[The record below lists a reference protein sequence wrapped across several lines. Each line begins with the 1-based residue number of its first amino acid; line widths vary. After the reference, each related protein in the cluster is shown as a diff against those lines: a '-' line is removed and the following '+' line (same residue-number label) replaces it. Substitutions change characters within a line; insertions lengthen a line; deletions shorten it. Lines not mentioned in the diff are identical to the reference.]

1 MTDTKEDNDHRHG
14 KYLLS
19 SACNFDPD
27 ELANACRRLGI
38 SGSLEPLLR
47 ELKIKE
53 GVSNVKESPRKISQK
68 KEKKALARGKESI
81 DVDAYLENNVHTANK
96 TGKNSFG
103 QESWGRDSGA
113 RDLSPEP
120 HRGLD
125 SLGAV
130 QQMIEVDAGGS
141 SSMIHLASKVSK
153 HCHIFHSLRISLLL
167 PTFAQNV
174 QNFGEMKNGLFSCSK
189 MNSAIRNLTPSQERL
204 NGADTIRRVSHCT
217 STKWKLSVASR
228 KNEIKF
234 CDAQH

>member
-1 MTDTKEDNDHRHG
+1 MTDKEDNDHRHG

-19 SACNFDPD
+19 GECNFDPD

-53 GVSNVKESPRKISQK
+53 GVGNVKDSPRKVSQK
-68 KEKKALARGKESI
+68 KERKSTRGKDVA
-81 DVDAYLENNVHTANK
+81 DVDAYLENNLHTPNR

-125 SLGAV
+125 SLGSV
-130 QQMIEVDAGGS
+130 QQMIEVDTGGS

-153 HCHIFHSLRISLLL
+153 I
-167 PTFAQNV
+167 
-174 QNFGEMKNGLFSCSK
+174 
-189 MNSAIRNLTPSQERL
+189 
-204 NGADTIRRVSHCT
+204 
-217 STKWKLSVASR
+217 
-228 KNEIKF
+228 
-234 CDAQH
+234 